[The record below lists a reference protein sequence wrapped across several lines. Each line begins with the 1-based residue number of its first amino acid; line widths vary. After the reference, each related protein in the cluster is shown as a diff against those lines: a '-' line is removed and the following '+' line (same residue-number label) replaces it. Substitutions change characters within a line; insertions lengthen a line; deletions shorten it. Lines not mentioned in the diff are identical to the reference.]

1 MSLIRT
7 ILYQSKLLTVRHVE
21 CRPVDQNCGEVEQT
35 DADLVVMP
43 LRGAFVKHIASGKK
57 LLAEP
62 SQALFFA
69 AGRAYR
75 VSHEVALHDDS
86 LSLQFSADVLQQVL
100 ASTIA
105 ADNFYAIETNSLL
118 PARAIAERNLLSWR
132 LKHQL
137 AEPMEVEET
146 SLNLIS
152 SAFINAGG
160 SKKRSEHKRSRR
172 SIQVEAARIALIQ
185 NPEQRWTLSDLSQK
199 VDCSP
204 YHLTRIFR
212 KEIGIPLHQY
222 QLRMR
227 IAKSLDALLD
237 TNDDLTNIA
246 LDTGF
251 YSHSH
256 FTSAFRQTIGISPT
270 KFRKS
275 ANSKTR
281 KNLIARLS

>member
-1 MSLIRT
+1 M
-7 ILYQSKLLTVRHVE
+7 LTVRHVE
-21 CRPVDQNCGEVEQT
+21 CRPVDPNCSEVEQT
-35 DADLVVMP
+35 DADIVVMP
-43 LRGAFVKHIASGKK
+43 LRGAFVKHIVSGKK

-62 SQALFFA
+62 SQAVFFA

-75 VSHEVALHDDS
+75 VSHEVASHDDS
-86 LSLQFSADVLQQVL
+86 LALQFSADVLQQVL
-100 ASTIA
+100 TNTIA

-118 PARAIAERNLLSWR
+118 PARAIAERSLLLWR

-152 SAFINAGG
+152 SAFINAVG
-160 SKKRSEHKRSRR
+160 SNKRSEYKRSRR

-185 NPEQRWTLSDLSQK
+185 NPEKRWTLSELAQK
-199 VDCSP
+199 VHCSP

-212 KEIGIPLHQY
+212 KEIGIPIHQY

-227 IAKSLDALLD
+227 IAKSLNALLD
-237 TNDDLTNIA
+237 TKDDLTNIA

-251 YSHSH
+251 SSHSH
-256 FTSAFRQTIGISPT
+256 FTSAFRQTVGISPT
-270 KFRKS
+270 EFRKS
-275 ANSKTR
+275 ANSKMR